1 MIHLKKLT
9 MLLGMLFVNSPA
21 FAHGHHAHGA
31 PMTEVEQ
38 KAAAGVFD
46 DANVHDR
53 ALTDWDGMWQ
63 SVYPYLVSGE
73 LDPVFRQKAKKDPG
87 KRLRILKRII
97 AKDTRRMLRLSALKM
112 AL

>member
-9 MLLGMLFVNSPA
+9 MLLGMLLVNSPA

-46 DANVHDR
+46 DANVRDR

-63 SVYPYLVSGE
+63 SVYPYGQRRAGPCLQTKGE
-73 LDPVFRQKAKKDPG
+73 ERPG
-87 KRLRILKRII
+87 ENV
-97 AKDTRRMLRLSALKM
+97 
-112 AL
+112 

>member
-9 MLLGMLFVNSPA
+9 MLLGMLLVNSPA

-46 DANVHDR
+46 DANVRDR
-53 ALTDWDGMWQ
+53 A
-63 SVYPYLVSGE
+63 
-73 LDPVFRQKAKKDPG
+73 
-87 KRLRILKRII
+87 
-97 AKDTRRMLRLSALKM
+97 
-112 AL
+112 

>member
-1 MIHLKKLT
+1 MIHIKKLT
-9 MLLGMLFVNSPA
+9 MLLGMLLVNSPA

-46 DANVHDR
+46 DANVRDR

-73 LDPVFRQKAKKDPG
+73 LTLSSDKRRRKTRR

-97 AKDTRRMLRLSALKM
+97 AKDTRRMLRRSVLKM